1 MKVVKELKEAVNKA
15 AARKALELYKEIL
28 KLTKMSP
35 GDIEE
40 IAEEHIS
47 YLWEYAKFDP
57 ELDKKLEDKYM
68 PEPKEVK
75 PGGSNPYTR
84 WFDSIILNGL
94 FFDIKDLEAAVK
106 FLKALP
112 EDERKDYYL
121 VLEVVK
127 NTDVVLEDEYAIGN
141 GAHDPQDYDEA
152 YFRIESQQVRAV
164 LEN

>member
-15 AARKALELYKEIL
+15 AARKALELYKEVQ
-28 KLTKMSP
+28 KLTELTR
-35 GDIEE
+35 GDMESQ
-40 IAEEHIS
+40 AEDFID
-47 YLWEYAKFDP
+47 YLWEYARLEPDVDKN
-57 ELDKKLEDKYM
+57 LDKYL
-68 PEPKEVK
+68 PSPKEVM
-75 PGGSNPYTR
+75 PGGSNPWSR
-84 WFDSIILNGL
+84 WLETIILNGL
-94 FFDIKDLEAAVK
+94 FYDVKDLEAAVK

>member
-1 MKVVKELKEAVNKA
+1 MKIVESLKRSVNEANN
-15 AARKALELYKEIL
+15 RKALELYKEIL

-40 IAEEHIS
+40 VAEEDIS

-57 ELDKKLEDKYM
+57 DIYKNLDKYM
-68 PEPKEVK
+68 PRPKEVK

-84 WFDSIILNGL
+84 WFENIILNGL

-106 FLKALP
+106 YLKTMP
-112 EDERKDYYL
+112 EEERDGHYL

-127 NTDVVLEDEYAIGN
+127 NTEVVLEDEYAIGN
-141 GAHDPQDYDEA
+141 GAHDPQDYDEE
-152 YFRIESQQVRAV
+152 YFKIVSQQVRAT
-164 LEN
+164 LEA

>member
-40 IAEEHIS
+40 VAEENIS

-68 PEPKEVK
+68 PESKEVK

-84 WFDSIILNGL
+84 WFENIILNGL

-106 FLKALP
+106 YLKTMP
-112 EDERKDYYL
+112 EEERDGHYL

-127 NTDVVLEDEYAIGN
+127 NTEVVLEDEYAIGN
-141 GAHDPQDYDEA
+141 SAHNPQDYDEE
-152 YFRIESQQVRAV
+152 YFKIVSQQVRAT
-164 LEN
+164 LEA